1 MLPFIEKNWPLV
13 LVFVLSGAMLLWPL
27 LQRRRD
33 KEASALSSLQHVMQR
48 IGDLRTLHRW
58 MYAEHNAYTALGWMS
73 RRSSA
78 PELVEIY

>member
-1 MLPFIEKNWPLV
+1 
-13 LVFVLSGAMLLWPL
+13 
-27 LQRRRD
+27 
-33 KEASALSSLQHVMQR
+33 MQR